1 MRIAILGGGHGCYAA
16 AADLSEQGHEV
27 RLWRR
32 DAAALQSVID
42 AGSIVLK
49 DAAGSRAVPIALAT
63 ADMAQALQGAQLIVL
78 PSPATAQ
85 LDMARLSAETEG
97 NGLARHLAVLPASEL
112 NARHYRAYA
121 RELAQQVYDNVRK
134 YSQYLDV
141 RSAVFYGGVSIR
153 PQYDDAERG
162 LHLLVATPG
171 RLIDHLH
178 QKTVDLSALEVLV
191 LDEADRM
198 LDMGFIVD
206 IKRIMAK
213 LPEKRQTLLFS
224 ATYSNE
230 IKQLADEL
238 LNKPQLIEV
247 AATNAAADRVE
258 QQAYLVDR
266 HRKRELLSHVI
277 GKNNWPQVLVF
288 VRTKHGADRL
298 AKQLAKDGLKCA
310 AIHGDKSQGARTKAL
325 DDFKSGAVRVLVA
338 TDIAARG
345 LDISELP
352 YVVNYDLPQVPED
365 YVHRIGRTGRAGRD
379 GKAILFV
386 SPRERRLLRT
396 IEHATRQP
404 IEKMS
409 LPTGEVIEQRR
420 IESFR
425 ASLANTIEAKN
436 LSFFQ
441 DLINDW
447 REKLETTDADLAAAL
462 LFMAQKDQPLNVA
475 SQFPEIREPH
485 ARGGER
491 DDRPRR
497 ERSDR
502 PERSA
507 ERPDRGP
514 RVKREMKG
522 DYQTYRIE
530 VGKEHGVRAGDIV
543 GAIANEA
550 NIDSQ
555 FIGNIKLFDHFS
567 TVELPAAI
575 PNEIFQHLKKVYV
588 RKQKL
593 NITVDS
599 GAAPAGD
606 RRPSNGPGP
615 RPGAAPRAPRKPR
628 D

>member
-1 MRIAILGGGHGCYAA
+1 MSDTVSFSQLMLPEAIVRAVTELGYESPSPIQAA
-16 AADLSEQGHEV
+16 AIPKLLAGENVLGQAQTGTGKTG
-27 RLWRR
+27 
-32 DAAALQSVID
+32 AFALP
-42 AGSIVLK
+42 L
-49 DAAGSRAVPIALAT
+49 L
-63 ADMAQALQGAQLIVL
+63 
-78 PSPATAQ
+78 
-85 LDMARLSAETEG
+85 ARLDPSQNDPQILVLAPTRELAIQVAE
-97 NGLARHLAVLPASEL
+97 AFQ
-112 NARHYRAYA
+112 AYA
-121 RELAQQVYDNVRK
+121 RYMPAFHVLP
-134 YSQYLDV
+134 L
-141 RSAVFYGGVSIR
+141 YGGQSYTN
-153 PQYDDAERG
+153 QLKSLKRG
-162 LHLLVATPG
+162 SQVIVGTPG
-171 RLIDHLH
+171 RILDHLDRGTL
-178 QKTVDLSALEVLV
+178 KLDKLRAIV
-191 LDEADRM
+191 LDEADEM
-198 LDMGFIVD
+198 LRMGFIDDVQT
-206 IKRIMAK
+206 IMDAT
-213 LPEKRQTLLFS
+213 PAGRQVAMFS
-224 ATYSNE
+224 ATMPAPIRAIAQKHLKDAEE
-230 IKQLADEL
+230 IKIASKTSTVERIKQSYVMLDGNQKLDAL
-238 LNKPQLIEV
+238 
-247 AATNAAADRVE
+247 TRVLE
-258 QQAYLVDR
+258 GEEYDA
-266 HRKRELLSHVI
+266 SI
-277 GKNNWPQVLVF
+277 VF
-288 VRTKHGADRL
+288 VRTKSATEEIAEKL
-298 AKQLAKDGLKCA
+298 
-310 AIHGDKSQGARTKAL
+310 GARGYAVACLNGDMNQAHRELTIRKMKANQL
-325 DDFKSGAVRVLVA
+325 DIIVA
-338 TDIAARG
+338 TDVAARG
-345 LDISELP
+345 LDVERISL
-352 YVVNYDLPQVPED
+352 VVNYDIPYDSEA
-365 YVHRIGRTGRAGRD
+365 YVHRIGRTGRAGRE

-396 IEHATRQP
+396 IEHATKQP

-409 LPTGEVIEQRR
+409 LPSGQIIEQRR

-425 ASLANTIEAKN
+425 EQLAQTVETQN

-441 DLINDW
+441 DLVNDW
-447 REKLETTDADLAAAL
+447 REKIEATDAELAAAL
-462 LFMAQKDQPLNVA
+462 LYLAQKDQPLNVA

-485 ARGGER
+485 ARGER
-491 DDRPRR
+491 EDRPRR

-502 PERSA
+502 PERG

-599 GAAPAGD
+599 GAAPSAD

>member
-1 MRIAILGGGHGCYAA
+1 MSDTVSFSQLMLPEAIVRAVTELGYETPSPIQAA
-16 AADLSEQGHEV
+16 AIPKLLAGEDVLGQAQTGTGKTG
-27 RLWRR
+27 
-32 DAAALQSVID
+32 AFALP
-42 AGSIVLK
+42 L
-49 DAAGSRAVPIALAT
+49 L
-63 ADMAQALQGAQLIVL
+63 
-78 PSPATAQ
+78 
-85 LDMARLSAETEG
+85 ARLDPAQNDPQILVLAPTRELAIQVAE
-97 NGLARHLAVLPASEL
+97 AFQ
-112 NARHYRAYA
+112 AYA
-121 RELAQQVYDNVRK
+121 RYMPAFHVLP
-134 YSQYLDV
+134 L
-141 RSAVFYGGVSIR
+141 YGGQSYTN
-153 PQYDDAERG
+153 QLKSLKRG
-162 LHLLVATPG
+162 SQVIVGTPG
-171 RLIDHLH
+171 RILDHLDRGTL
-178 QKTVDLSALEVLV
+178 KLDKLRAIV
-191 LDEADRM
+191 LDEADEM
-198 LDMGFIVD
+198 LRMGFIDDVQT
-206 IKRIMAK
+206 IMDAT
-213 LPEKRQTLLFS
+213 PAGRQVAMFS
-224 ATYSNE
+224 ATMPPQIRAIAQKHLKNAEE
-230 IKQLADEL
+230 IKIASKTSTVERIKQSYVMLDGNQKLDAL
-238 LNKPQLIEV
+238 
-247 AATNAAADRVE
+247 TRVLE
-258 QQAYLVDR
+258 GEEYDA
-266 HRKRELLSHVI
+266 SI
-277 GKNNWPQVLVF
+277 VF
-288 VRTKHGADRL
+288 VRTKSATEEIAEKL
-298 AKQLAKDGLKCA
+298 
-310 AIHGDKSQGARTKAL
+310 GARGYAVACLNGDMNQAHRELTIRKMKANQL
-325 DDFKSGAVRVLVA
+325 DIIVA
-338 TDIAARG
+338 TDVAARG
-345 LDISELP
+345 LDVERISL
-352 YVVNYDLPQVPED
+352 VVNYDIPYDSEA
-365 YVHRIGRTGRAGRD
+365 YVHRIGRTGRAGRE

-396 IEHATRQP
+396 IEHATKQP

-409 LPTGEVIEQRR
+409 LPSGQVIEQRR

-425 ASLANTIEAKN
+425 EQLAQTIETQN

-447 REKLETTDADLAAAL
+447 REKIDTTENDLAAAL
-462 LFMAQKDQPLNVA
+462 LYLAQKDQPLNVA

-485 ARGGER
+485 ARGER
-491 DDRPRR
+491 EERPRR
-497 ERSDR
+497 ERGDR
-502 PERSA
+502 PERSG

>member
-1 MRIAILGGGHGCYAA
+1 MSDTVSFSQLMLPEAIVRAVTELGYETPSPIQAA
-16 AADLSEQGHEV
+16 AIPKLLAGEDVLGQAQTGTGKTG
-27 RLWRR
+27 
-32 DAAALQSVID
+32 AFALP
-42 AGSIVLK
+42 L
-49 DAAGSRAVPIALAT
+49 L
-63 ADMAQALQGAQLIVL
+63 
-78 PSPATAQ
+78 
-85 LDMARLSAETEG
+85 ARLDPAQNDPQILVLAPTRELAIQVAE
-97 NGLARHLAVLPASEL
+97 AFQ
-112 NARHYRAYA
+112 AYA
-121 RELAQQVYDNVRK
+121 RYMPAFHVLP
-134 YSQYLDV
+134 L
-141 RSAVFYGGVSIR
+141 YGGQSYTN
-153 PQYDDAERG
+153 QLKSLKRG
-162 LHLLVATPG
+162 SQVIVGTPG
-171 RLIDHLH
+171 RILDHLDRGTL
-178 QKTVDLSALEVLV
+178 KLDKLRAIV
-191 LDEADRM
+191 LDEADEM
-198 LDMGFIVD
+198 LRMGFIDDVQT
-206 IKRIMAK
+206 IMDAT
-213 LPEKRQTLLFS
+213 PAGRQVAMFS
-224 ATYSNE
+224 ATMPPQIRAIAQKHLKNAEE
-230 IKQLADEL
+230 IKIASKTSTVERITQRYVMLDGNQKLDALTRL
-238 LNKPQLIEV
+238 LEGEEYD
-247 AATNAAADRVE
+247 AT
-258 QQAYLVDR
+258 
-266 HRKRELLSHVI
+266 I
-277 GKNNWPQVLVF
+277 VF
-288 VRTKHGADRL
+288 VRTKSATEEIAEKL
-298 AKQLAKDGLKCA
+298 
-310 AIHGDKSQGARTKAL
+310 GARGYAVACLNGDMNQAHRELTIRKMKANQL
-325 DDFKSGAVRVLVA
+325 DVIVA
-338 TDIAARG
+338 TDVAARG
-345 LDISELP
+345 LDVERISL
-352 YVVNYDLPQVPED
+352 VVNYDIPYDSEA
-365 YVHRIGRTGRAGRD
+365 YVHRIGRTGRAGRE

-396 IEHATRQP
+396 IEHATKQP
-404 IEKMS
+404 IEQMS
-409 LPTGEVIEQRR
+409 LPTGRVIEQRR

-425 ASLANTIEAKN
+425 EQLAQTIETQD

-441 DLINDW
+441 TLINDW
-447 REKLETTDADLAAAL
+447 REKIETTENDLAAAL
-462 LFMAQKDQPLNVA
+462 LFLAQKDQPLNVA

-502 PERSA
+502 PERSG

>member
-1 MRIAILGGGHGCYAA
+1 MSDTVSFSQLMLPEAIVRAVTELGYETPSPIQAA
-16 AADLSEQGHEV
+16 AIPKLLAGEDVLGQAQTGTGKTG
-27 RLWRR
+27 
-32 DAAALQSVID
+32 AFALP
-42 AGSIVLK
+42 L
-49 DAAGSRAVPIALAT
+49 L
-63 ADMAQALQGAQLIVL
+63 
-78 PSPATAQ
+78 
-85 LDMARLSAETEG
+85 ARLDPAQNDPQILVLAPTRELAIQVAE
-97 NGLARHLAVLPASEL
+97 AFQ
-112 NARHYRAYA
+112 AYA
-121 RELAQQVYDNVRK
+121 RYMPAFHVLP
-134 YSQYLDV
+134 L
-141 RSAVFYGGVSIR
+141 YGGQSYTN
-153 PQYDDAERG
+153 QLKSLKRG
-162 LHLLVATPG
+162 SQVIVGTPG
-171 RLIDHLH
+171 RILDHLDRGTL
-178 QKTVDLSALEVLV
+178 KLDKLRAIV
-191 LDEADRM
+191 LDEADEM
-198 LDMGFIVD
+198 LRMGFIDDVQT
-206 IKRIMAK
+206 IMDAT
-213 LPEKRQTLLFS
+213 PAGRQVAMFS
-224 ATYSNE
+224 ATMPAPIRAIAQKHLKDAEE
-230 IKQLADEL
+230 IKIASKTSTVERIKQSYVMLDGNQKLDAL
-238 LNKPQLIEV
+238 
-247 AATNAAADRVE
+247 TRVLE
-258 QQAYLVDR
+258 GEEYDA
-266 HRKRELLSHVI
+266 SI
-277 GKNNWPQVLVF
+277 VF
-288 VRTKHGADRL
+288 VRTKSATEEIAEKL
-298 AKQLAKDGLKCA
+298 
-310 AIHGDKSQGARTKAL
+310 GARGYAVACLNGDMNQAHRELTIRKMKANQL
-325 DDFKSGAVRVLVA
+325 DIIVA
-338 TDIAARG
+338 TDVAARG
-345 LDISELP
+345 LDVERISL
-352 YVVNYDLPQVPED
+352 VVNYDIPYDSEA
-365 YVHRIGRTGRAGRD
+365 YVHRIGRTGRAGRE

-396 IEHATRQP
+396 IEHATKQP

-409 LPTGEVIEQRR
+409 LPSGQIIEQRR

-425 ASLANTIEAKN
+425 EQLAQTVETQN

-441 DLINDW
+441 DLVNDW
-447 REKLETTDADLAAAL
+447 REKIEATDAELAAAL
-462 LFMAQKDQPLNVA
+462 LYLAQKDQPLNVA

-485 ARGGER
+485 ARGER
-491 DDRPRR
+491 EDRPRR

-502 PERSA
+502 PERG

-599 GAAPAGD
+599 GAAPSAD

>member
-1 MRIAILGGGHGCYAA
+1 MSDTVSFSQLMLPEAIVRAVTELGYETPSPIQAA
-16 AADLSEQGHEV
+16 AIPKLLAGEDVLGQAQTGTGKTG
-27 RLWRR
+27 
-32 DAAALQSVID
+32 AFALP
-42 AGSIVLK
+42 L
-49 DAAGSRAVPIALAT
+49 L
-63 ADMAQALQGAQLIVL
+63 
-78 PSPATAQ
+78 
-85 LDMARLSAETEG
+85 ARLDPAQNDPQILVLAPTRELAIQVAE
-97 NGLARHLAVLPASEL
+97 AFQ
-112 NARHYRAYA
+112 AYA
-121 RELAQQVYDNVRK
+121 RYMPAFHVLP
-134 YSQYLDV
+134 L
-141 RSAVFYGGVSIR
+141 YGGQSYTN
-153 PQYDDAERG
+153 QLKSLKRG
-162 LHLLVATPG
+162 SQVIVGTPG
-171 RLIDHLH
+171 RILDHLDRGTL
-178 QKTVDLSALEVLV
+178 KLDKLRAIV
-191 LDEADRM
+191 LDEADEM
-198 LDMGFIVD
+198 LRMGFIDDVQT
-206 IKRIMAK
+206 IMDAT
-213 LPEKRQTLLFS
+213 PPGRQVAMFS
-224 ATYSNE
+224 ATMPAPIRAIAQKHLKDAEE
-230 IKQLADEL
+230 IKIASKTSTVERIKQSYVMLDGNQKLDAL
-238 LNKPQLIEV
+238 
-247 AATNAAADRVE
+247 TRVLE
-258 QQAYLVDR
+258 GEEYDA
-266 HRKRELLSHVI
+266 SI
-277 GKNNWPQVLVF
+277 VF
-288 VRTKHGADRL
+288 VRTKSATEEIAEKL
-298 AKQLAKDGLKCA
+298 
-310 AIHGDKSQGARTKAL
+310 GARGYAVACLNGDMNQAHRELTIRKMKANQL
-325 DDFKSGAVRVLVA
+325 DIIVA
-338 TDIAARG
+338 TDVAARG
-345 LDISELP
+345 LDVERISL
-352 YVVNYDLPQVPED
+352 VVNYDIPYDSEA
-365 YVHRIGRTGRAGRD
+365 YVHRIGRTGRAGRE

-396 IEHATRQP
+396 IEHATKQP

-409 LPTGEVIEQRR
+409 LPSGQVIEQRR

-425 ASLANTIEAKN
+425 EQLAQTIETQN

-447 REKLETTDADLAAAL
+447 REKIDTTENDLAAAL
-462 LFMAQKDQPLNVA
+462 LYLAQKDQPLNVA

-485 ARGGER
+485 ARGER

-502 PERSA
+502 PERSGD
-507 ERPDRGP
+507 RPDRGP
-514 RVKREMKG
+514 RQRREMKG

-599 GAAPAGD
+599 GAAPVGE

>member
-1 MRIAILGGGHGCYAA
+1 MSDTVSFSQLMLPEAIVRAVTELGYETPSPIQAA
-16 AADLSEQGHEV
+16 AIPKLLAGEDVLGQAQTGTGKTG
-27 RLWRR
+27 
-32 DAAALQSVID
+32 AFALP
-42 AGSIVLK
+42 L
-49 DAAGSRAVPIALAT
+49 L
-63 ADMAQALQGAQLIVL
+63 
-78 PSPATAQ
+78 
-85 LDMARLSAETEG
+85 ARLDPAQNDPQILVLAPTRELAIQVAE
-97 NGLARHLAVLPASEL
+97 AFQ
-112 NARHYRAYA
+112 AYA
-121 RELAQQVYDNVRK
+121 RYMPAFHVLP
-134 YSQYLDV
+134 L
-141 RSAVFYGGVSIR
+141 YGGQSYTN
-153 PQYDDAERG
+153 QLKSLKRG
-162 LHLLVATPG
+162 SQVIVGTPG
-171 RLIDHLH
+171 RILDHLDRGTL
-178 QKTVDLSALEVLV
+178 KLDKLRAIV
-191 LDEADRM
+191 LDEADEM
-198 LDMGFIVD
+198 LRMGFIDDVQT
-206 IKRIMAK
+206 IMDAT
-213 LPEKRQTLLFS
+213 PAGRQVAMFS
-224 ATYSNE
+224 ATMPPQIRAIAQKHLKNAEE
-230 IKQLADEL
+230 IKIASKTSTVERITQRYVMLDGNQKLDALTRL
-238 LNKPQLIEV
+238 LEGEEYD
-247 AATNAAADRVE
+247 AT
-258 QQAYLVDR
+258 
-266 HRKRELLSHVI
+266 I
-277 GKNNWPQVLVF
+277 VF
-288 VRTKHGADRL
+288 VRTKSATEEIAEKL
-298 AKQLAKDGLKCA
+298 
-310 AIHGDKSQGARTKAL
+310 GARGYAVACLNGDMNQAHRELTIRKMKANQL
-325 DDFKSGAVRVLVA
+325 DVIVA
-338 TDIAARG
+338 TDVAARG
-345 LDISELP
+345 LDVERISL
-352 YVVNYDLPQVPED
+352 VVNYDIPYDSEA
-365 YVHRIGRTGRAGRD
+365 YVHRIGRTGRAGRE

-396 IEHATRQP
+396 IEHATKQP
-404 IEKMS
+404 IEQMS
-409 LPTGEVIEQRR
+409 LPTGRVIEQRR

-425 ASLANTIEAKN
+425 EQLAQTIETQD

-441 DLINDW
+441 TLINDW
-447 REKLETTDADLAAAL
+447 REKIETTENDLAAAL
-462 LFMAQKDQPLNVA
+462 LYLAQKDQPLNVA

-502 PERSA
+502 PERSG

-606 RRPSNGPGP
+606 RRPSAGPGP

>member
-1 MRIAILGGGHGCYAA
+1 MSDTVSFSQLMLPEAIVRAVTELGYETPSPIQAA
-16 AADLSEQGHEV
+16 AIPKLLAGEDVLGQAQTGTGKTG
-27 RLWRR
+27 
-32 DAAALQSVID
+32 AFALP
-42 AGSIVLK
+42 L
-49 DAAGSRAVPIALAT
+49 L
-63 ADMAQALQGAQLIVL
+63 
-78 PSPATAQ
+78 
-85 LDMARLSAETEG
+85 ARLDPAQNDPQILVLAPTRELAIQVAE
-97 NGLARHLAVLPASEL
+97 AFQ
-112 NARHYRAYA
+112 AYA
-121 RELAQQVYDNVRK
+121 RYMPAFHVLP
-134 YSQYLDV
+134 L
-141 RSAVFYGGVSIR
+141 YGGQSYTN
-153 PQYDDAERG
+153 QLKSLKRG
-162 LHLLVATPG
+162 SQVIVGTPG
-171 RLIDHLH
+171 RILDHLDRGTL
-178 QKTVDLSALEVLV
+178 KLDKLRAIV
-191 LDEADRM
+191 LDEADEM
-198 LDMGFIVD
+198 LRMGFIDDVQT
-206 IKRIMAK
+206 IMDAT
-213 LPEKRQTLLFS
+213 PAGRQVAMFS
-224 ATYSNE
+224 ATMPPQIRAIAQKHLKNAEE
-230 IKQLADEL
+230 IKIASKTSTVERIKQSYVMLDGNQKLDAL
-238 LNKPQLIEV
+238 
-247 AATNAAADRVE
+247 TRVLE
-258 QQAYLVDR
+258 GEEYDA
-266 HRKRELLSHVI
+266 SI
-277 GKNNWPQVLVF
+277 VF
-288 VRTKHGADRL
+288 VRTKSATEEIAEKL
-298 AKQLAKDGLKCA
+298 
-310 AIHGDKSQGARTKAL
+310 GARGYAVACLNGDMNQAHRELTIRKMKANQL
-325 DDFKSGAVRVLVA
+325 DIIVA
-338 TDIAARG
+338 TDVAARG
-345 LDISELP
+345 LDVERISL
-352 YVVNYDLPQVPED
+352 VVNYDIPYDSEA
-365 YVHRIGRTGRAGRD
+365 YVHRIGRTGRAGRE

-396 IEHATRQP
+396 IEHATKQP

-409 LPTGEVIEQRR
+409 LPSGQVIEQRR

-425 ASLANTIEAKN
+425 EQLAQTIETQN

-447 REKLETTDADLAAAL
+447 REKIDTTENDLAAAL
-462 LFMAQKDQPLNVA
+462 LYLAQKDQPLNVA

-485 ARGGER
+485 ARAER
-491 DDRPRR
+491 DERPRR
-497 ERSDR
+497 ERGDR
-502 PERSA
+502 PERSG

-514 RVKREMKG
+514 RQRREMKG